1 MNPLKKLAGETVIY
15 GFTTILGRFV
25 NWLLVPLYAGIFPAS
40 EYGIVTNLM
49 SYIAL
54 LMIILTYGT
63 ETGFFRFS
71 TKENRNDVFSTLMF
85 SLSVTT
91 LFFFAIAFSFI
102 DDIAAFLE
110 IPEHKN
116 YLVLLILTI
125 GLDAVSSIPFALL
138 RLEGR
143 PVRFGIV
150 KLVNV
155 GVNIL
160 FNLFFLLLCPYLESK
175 GISIPFYDP
184 EGGILYI
191 FVSYLIASVI
201 TFLMLL
207 PYMAGF
213 RFYFSFGL
221 LKAIMRYSF
230 PIFIV
235 SLAGMVNLQG
245 AQSWMPKVLG
255 QTMSSEQAMAMTGVY
270 GANYKLAL
278 IMYIFTQ
285 GFRYA
290 FEPFFFSYSRQTD
303 SKKVYQSVFLY
314 FTGFGLIIF
323 LGVMYWIDIIKYF
336 VRTPEYYAGI
346 VIVPWVLMA
355 NLFQGMYYSL
365 SLWYKLT
372 DKTIYGAYMSV
383 IGCIVTITM
392 NFTLLP
398 RIGYMGSAYAVFCCF
413 LVMCILSLIWGKK
426 FYKIT
431 YDLPKIGFYF
441 VVAILFYFAGRLI
454 QLENPWFTCL
464 LRMPL
469 LLIFILLFL
478 YREMKFLFTKDFIYK
493 MFRKK

>member
-71 TKENRNDVFSTLMF
+71 TKENRNEVFSTLML
-85 SLSVTT
+85 SLSTT
-91 LFFFAIAFSFI
+91 TILFFIIAFTFLNN
-102 DDIAAFLE
+102 IAAFLE
-110 IPEHKN
+110 ISDHKN

-155 GVNIL
+155 GINIA
-160 FNLFFLLLCPYLESK
+160 FNLFFLVLCPYLENK
-175 GISIPFYDP
+175 GIHIPFYDP
-184 EGGILYI
+184 QGGILYI

-207 PYMAGF
+207 PYMSGF
-213 RFYFSFGL
+213 RFYFSFRL
-221 LKAIMRYSF
+221 IKDIMRYSF
-230 PIFIV
+230 PIFLV
-235 SLAGMVNLQG
+235 SLAGMINLQG

-255 QTMSSEQAMAMTGVY
+255 EVMSPEKAMAMTGVY

-290 FEPFFFSYSRQTD
+290 FEPFFFSYAKQKD
-303 SKKVYQSVFLY
+303 SKKVYQDVFLY

-372 DKTIYGAYMSV
+372 DKTIYGAYMSG
-383 IGCIVTITM
+383 IGCLITILI

-398 RIGYMGSAYAVFCCF
+398 RIGYMASAYAVFCCF
-413 LVMCILSLIWGKK
+413 LVMCILSLIWGRK
-426 FYKIT
+426 FYKIH
-431 YDLPKIGFYF
+431 YDLRKIILYF
-441 VVAILFYFAGRLI
+441 LIAILFYFLGKYI
-454 QLENPWFTCL
+454 KFENAWLSCL
-464 LRMPL
+464 ARMPL
-469 LLIFILLFL
+469 LIAFILLFL
-478 YREMKFLFTKDFIYK
+478 YREMKFLFTRDFIHN